1 MRLKLALG
9 SLPKERRFSCIKF
22 CQLDGHYLFQVS
34 PIPHIL
40 QPLFPISSWSQ
51 DDLARDQRLQ
61 LETELRERGLL
72 ANEYAVSQVLA
83 APPPSVHRPDQ
94 RSTIGLGTKTN

>member
-1 MRLKLALG
+1 M
-9 SLPKERRFSCIKF
+9 SNTRFSCINF
-22 CQLDGHYLFQVS
+22 YQNDGYNLFQAAPS
-34 PIPHIL
+34 PHIL

-94 RSTIGLGTKTN
+94 RSTIGLGTKNN